1 MKSFWSNKDDI
12 RHKSTQTEAEQLAVF
27 KEAYEQQLDAMMDR
41 EIEAKKMVTA
51 ANHRFELSTVRI
63 EMQEKRITDFKNIV
77 AVRQE
82 LIEGLEIRNIVILKE
97 AKEKDTQ
104 IRTLEYKFDEIK
116 RTLQN
121 KDKVGMER
129 LNSIDRLHIDMRKLE
144 SKLKEATKKLQE
156 TDIELLK
163 AQHDSSNFAPILQK
177 ARDDFEFEK
186 VIVADQRETI
196 KKLKEELE

>member
-82 LIEGLEIRNIVILKE
+82 LIEGLEIRNIVIVKE

-163 AQHDSSNFAPILQK
+163 AQHDSSNFAPIL
-177 ARDDFEFEK
+177 
-186 VIVADQRETI
+186 
-196 KKLKEELE
+196 